1 MAITCYHHVQ
11 DLLDIVAAIDG
22 IAAGAGCACAITR
35 CISDTILYVDWPDAL
50 REGR

>member
-22 IAAGAGCACAITR
+22 IAAEPAAPAPLPLYFY
-35 CISDTILYVDWPDAL
+35 DTILYVDWPDAL